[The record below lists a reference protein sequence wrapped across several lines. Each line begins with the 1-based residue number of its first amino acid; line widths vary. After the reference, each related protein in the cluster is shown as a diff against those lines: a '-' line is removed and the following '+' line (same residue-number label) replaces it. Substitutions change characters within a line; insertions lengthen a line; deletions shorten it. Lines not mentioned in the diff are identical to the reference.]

1 MISVITQGHGS
12 IFPAMDVS
20 RLFFGPSVRCEGQSI
35 FADYEEDIVIESIVQ
50 SDGFVMTTVPGTS
63 IFEKSDDAQKLP
75 SNRELKRQ
83 LYRVFSV
90 ITKKKFPWGSLTGIR
105 PTLVAREVRDL
116 DTLVRFYDVRE
127 DKAGLAYNTAVAED
141 RILSSTDDRDLF
153 VYIGIPFCPGRCSYC
168 SFITQE
174 SRTSSALLSEYKDTV
189 LKEIAGLTGI
199 MKNVRAVYFGGGT
212 PTIMDDD
219 LLRDFVCGALDLIC
233 PDRNAEITVEAGRPD
248 TLTESK
254 TTLLVDEG
262 VGRICVN
269 PQSLS
274 DETLMR
280 IGRHHT
286 AEQFYRAFDIARK
299 AGFSVINTDL
309 IAGLPG
315 ESLDEFRFSIDRII
329 ELNPENITV
338 HALCKKRTSNLARAE
353 IMDDPERVRIADQM
367 VSYASV
373 RLAETGYSP
382 YYLYKQKDTV
392 AGLENTG
399 FSTMGTECV
408 YNVAMMSDYRNVLA
422 FGAGGVGKRVL
433 PNGRIER
440 HDCVRSVRE
449 YILRIDEIIRGK
461 NRFFE
466 V

>member
-1 MISVITQGHGS
+1 
-12 IFPAMDVS
+12 MDVS

-35 FADYEEDIVIESIVQ
+35 FADYEEDIVIESTVR
-50 SDGFVMTTVPGTS
+50 SDGFVMTTVLGMS
-63 IFEKSDDAQKLP
+63 IFEESDDAQRLP

-116 DTLVRFYDVRE
+116 DTLVRFYDVRG

-219 LLRDFVCGALDLIC
+219 LLKDFVCGALDLIC

-254 TTLLVDEG
+254 TALLVDAG

-408 YNVAMMSDYRNVLA
+408 YNVAMMSDSRNVLA

>member
-1 MISVITQGHGS
+1 
-12 IFPAMDVS
+12 MDVS

-35 FADYEEDIVIESIVQ
+35 FADYEEDIVIESTVR
-50 SDGFVMTTVPGTS
+50 SDGFVMTTVPGMS
-63 IFEKSDDAQKLP
+63 IFEESDDAQRLP

-212 PTIMDDD
+212 PTIMEDD
-219 LLRDFVCGALDLIC
+219 LLRGFVCGALDLLC
-233 PDRNAEITVEAGRPD
+233 PDQSAEITVEAGRPD

-254 TTLLVDEG
+254 TALLVDAG

-286 AEQFYRAFDIARK
+286 AEQFFRAFDIARK

-315 ESLDEFRFSIDRII
+315 ESLDEFRVSIDRII
-329 ELNPENITV
+329 GLNPENITV
-338 HALCKKRTSNLARAE
+338 HALCKKRTSNLARAG

-373 RLAETGYSP
+373 RLAEKGYSP

-399 FSTMGTECV
+399 FSTMGKECV
-408 YNVAMMSDYRNVLA
+408 YNVAMMSDCRNVIA

-433 PNGRIER
+433 PNGRIVR

-461 NRFFE
+461 NQFFE

>member
-12 IFPAMDVS
+12 LFPAKDVS

-35 FADYEEDIVIESIVQ
+35 FAEYAEDVVIESTVWPDGRVTTAVQ
-50 SDGFVMTTVPGTS
+50 GTS
-63 IFEKSDDAQKLP
+63 IFEKSDDTQRLAP
-75 SNRELKRQ
+75 NRELKRQ
-83 LYRVFSV
+83 LYRVFSAV
-90 ITKKKFPWGSLTGIR
+90 TQKRFPWGSLTGIR
-105 PTLVAREVRDL
+105 PTLVAREVRDI

-127 DKAGLAYNTAVAED
+127 DKAGLAYKTAEAED
-141 RILSSTDDRDLF
+141 RILSSTDEQDLF
-153 VYIGIPFCPGRCSYC
+153 IYIGIPFCPGRCSYC

-174 SRTSSALLSEYKDTV
+174 SRASARLLSEYRDTV

-212 PTIMDDD
+212 PTIMEDE
-219 LLRDFVCGALDLIC
+219 LLRDFVCEALDLIC

-254 TTLLVDEG
+254 TALLVDAG

-274 DETLMR
+274 DETLTR

-286 AEQFYRAFDIARK
+286 TEQFYRAFDIARK
-299 AGFSVINTDL
+299 AGFSVVNTDL

-315 ESLDEFRFSIDRII
+315 ESLEKFRFSVDRII
-329 ELNPENITV
+329 ELKPENITV
-338 HALCKKRTSNLARAE
+338 HALCKKRTSNLTRAE
-353 IMDDPERVRIADQM
+353 VLDDTDRERVADQM
-367 VSYASV
+367 VSYAAE
-373 RLAETGYSP
+373 RLAETGYAP

-392 AGLENTG
+392 GGLENTG
-399 FSTMGTECV
+399 FSTVGKECV
-408 YNVAMMSDYRNVLA
+408 YNVAMMSDRRNVLA
-422 FGAGGVGKRVL
+422 FGAGGVGKRVF
-433 PNGRIER
+433 PNGRLVR
-440 HDCVRSVRE
+440 HDCLRNARD

-461 NRFFE
+461 KRFFE